1 MRKVKRLKK
10 SMGKP
15 AFAERPGT
23 ATRIRLKRRTGSTVE
38 TKWSDLCGIWMT
50 DPPAL
55 RRHRGAA
62 VKIARQPETPA
73 RVSRREM
80 RIFSY
85 KSFWACDGIVIRAT
99 F

>member
-1 MRKVKRLKK
+1 MRL
-10 SMGKP
+10 
-15 AFAERPGT
+15 
-23 ATRIRLKRRTGSTVE
+23 RLKRRSGSTVE

-50 DPPAL
+50 DLPAL

-62 VKIARQPETPA
+62 VKIARQPRTPA

-85 KSFWACDGIVIRAT
+85 KSFRACDGIVIRGNLLNHEETYRGSCRADFT
-99 F
+99 STGSRG